1 METIIQAIE
10 IFALVTGIVYIV
22 LEIFQKNAMWFFGI
36 AMGLSCAFSFGVQHV
51 WAQMALNLY
60 YVGMSV
66 WGIVQWRKDAK
77 RLEADRAAGRT
88 EAAIHL
94 RKLDRRTVLWSLAAL
109 VAGTAL
115 LIGVLRLLGGSE
127 SILDAVVTV
136 MSAIAMYWLARTYP
150 EEWLVW
156 ILADT
161 LLTILCLRT
170 RMYWMAALYAF
181 YVAAAV
187 YGWFHWIRK
196 GEYVENKQPVS

>member
-10 IFALVTGIVYIV
+10 IFAMVTGIVYIV
-22 LEIFQKNAMWFFGI
+22 LEVFQKNTMWFFGI

-66 WGIVQWRKDAK
+66 WGIIQWRKDAS
-77 RLEADRAAGRT
+77 RLGADRADGKT
-88 EAAIHL
+88 AAVIHL
-94 RKLDRRTVLWSLAAL
+94 RRLDKRTVLWSLFAL

-115 LIGVLRLLGGSE
+115 LIGALHLLDGSE
-127 SILDAVVTV
+127 SHLDAVVTV

-170 RMYWMAALYAF
+170 QMYWMAALYAS
-181 YVAAAV
+181 YVLAAI
-187 YGWFHWIRK
+187 YGWFYWRRH
-196 GEYVENKQPVS
+196 GEYVSGKSE